1 MIIRQ
6 QPTDVENYLVV
17 DKTASYNLIINGFEP
32 LYMWRNYY
40 YYKKNEK
47 LLNFLRKGEEENQ
60 G

>member
-17 DKTASYNLIINGFEP
+17 DKTASYNLISNGFEP

-40 YYKKNEK
+40 YYKKQRFD
-47 LLNFLRKGEEENQ
+47 LNYIKAFR
-60 G
+60 